1 MFGPDDEEV
10 TRKRFVEY
18 VEVQLAGDE
27 FLKDTLI
34 QHFDAIDKDGDGK
47 VNEKDLISALAG
59 MFQHSKSSSEGGS
72 VLIPSESVV
81 QRNQRNEKA
90 LDRIIDHLNELTDAN
105 AGDLMVELKAT
116 VQALDDDSDFN
127 NPTALANGPDVCT
140 LLLKIIQLTEKVFQQ
155 NEQLEEDKKQL
166 MKYKAAWKKQKNKA
180 KNDE

>member
-1 MFGPDDEEV
+1 M
-10 TRKRFVEY
+10 
-18 VEVQLAGDE
+18 
-27 FLKDTLI
+27 
-34 QHFDAIDKDGDGK
+34 
-47 VNEKDLISALAG
+47 
-59 MFQHSKSSSEGGS
+59 
-72 VLIPSESVV
+72 PSESVV

-105 AGDLMVELKAT
+105 ASDLMVELKAT

-140 LLLKIIQLTEKVFQQ
+140 ILLKITTLTEKVFQQ

-166 MKYKAAWKKQKNKA
+166 MKYKIAWKKQKNKA